1 MPNKVE
7 DKALWAVLLP
17 PVVMALAAIVC
28 VACGLAAWQRA
39 APLSAP
45 TLFPF
50 SETWYDKSV
59 AAAAPAEGV
68 TDAQMAVKLAP
79 ARAEN
84 WMLLAYQCRRADRG
98 VSPRVISAVRQ
109 SYAVG
114 PLTPEVSAYRL
125 GFIFTTWPS
134 LPQDIHE
141 LARYEAQEYG
151 TTGSGLTFLLRTV
164 PTIRDPRAHL
174 EFAMVAMIANFQYN
188 QWKQKP

>member
-1 MPNKVE
+1 MPSKVE

-17 PVVMALAAIVC
+17 PAVVALGAAVF

-59 AAAAPAEGV
+59 ASATPDEGV
-68 TDAQMAVKLAP
+68 ADAQMAAKLAP

-84 WMLLAYQCRRADRG
+84 WMLLAYQCSRADHG

-114 PLTPEVSAYRL
+114 PLTFEVSGYRL
-125 GFIFTTWPS
+125 NFIFNAWS
-134 LPQDIHE
+134 QLPQDVHE
-141 LARYEAQEYG
+141 LARSEAHEFG
-151 TTGSGLTFLLRTV
+151 TTGGGMLYLLQTA
-164 PTIRDPRAHL
+164 PTIRDPQAHL
-174 EFAMVAMIANFQYN
+174 EFSMIAMIAKFQYS
-188 QWKQKP
+188 QKNPRP

>member
-1 MPNKVE
+1 MPSKVE

-17 PVVMALAAIVC
+17 PVMVAFGVMVC

-45 TLFPF
+45 SLFPF

-59 AAAAPAEGV
+59 AAATPAEGV

-84 WMLLAYQCRRADRG
+84 WMLLAYQCSRADRG

-125 GFIFTTWPS
+125 GFIFNAWPG

-141 LARYEAQEYG
+141 LARSEAQEFG
-151 TTGSGLTFLLRTV
+151 TTGGGFLFLLRTA
-164 PTIRDPRAHL
+164 PTIRDPQARL
-174 EFAMVAMIANFQYN
+174 EFTMVAMIARFQYN
-188 QWKQKP
+188 QLNQKP